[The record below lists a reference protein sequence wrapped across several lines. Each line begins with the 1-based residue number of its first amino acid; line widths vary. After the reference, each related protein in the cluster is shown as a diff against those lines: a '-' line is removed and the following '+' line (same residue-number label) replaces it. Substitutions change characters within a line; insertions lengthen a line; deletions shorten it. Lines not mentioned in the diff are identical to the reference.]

1 MPKKKKRKKT
11 KSKKRKKTRRKTR
24 TLKKSRK
31 IIRSRKKNRKSK
43 KKKRLIRRSKKT
55 RKINFKA
62 PSYSKDSDGNS
73 VIKVSDSWANQAYV
87 NESKYKK
94 KYKLSIKEN
103 DKFWAKEGK
112 RITWIKKYTKIK
124 DVKYSKDDVKIKWFY
139 DGTLNASANCIDR
152 HLKKNP
158 SKTAIIWVGDD
169 PADTKKISYREL
181 HQNVCKAANGLKSL
195 GVQKGDRVTIYLTM
209 IPELAYIMLAC
220 ARIGAVHS
228 IIFGGFSPDSIAT
241 RISDCESEYL
251 ITADEGVRG
260 GKIIPLKKIADEA
273 LDQCPGV
280 KKCVVVERTGNQ
292 VDWNNERD
300 VSYKELISS
309 VPAKCD
315 PEEMNA
321 EDPLFI
327 LYTSGSTGKPKG
339 VLHTTG
345 GYMVYASMTHQYIF
359 DYKANDIYWC
369 TADIG
374 WVTGHS
380 YIIYGPLSNG
390 ATTIMFEGVPN
401 YPDSSRW
408 WQIVDKYKVN
418 IFYTA
423 PTAIRALM
431 REGDKPVKK
440 TSRKTLKL
448 LGTVGEPINPEAW
461 MWYFK
466 TVGDSKCP
474 IVDTWWQ
481 TETGGILIAP
491 QPGAIDLKPGSATK
505 PFYGIKPVL
514 VDKDGKVIKGE
525 GKGRLCMASSWPGQM
540 RTVYGDH
547 QRFIDTYFS
556 QFDGK
561 YFTGDGCRRDKD
573 GYYWITGRV
582 DDVIIVSGHNLG
594 TAEIESAFVAH
605 PKVAEA
611 AVVGFPHSIKGNG
624 LYCYVTL
631 NAGENPTGDLE
642 RDLKLW
648 VRKQI
653 GPIATPDVI
662 QFAPG
667 LPKTR
672 SGKIMR
678 RILRKIAA
686 NEPDN
691 LGDTTTL
698 ADPSVV
704 TSLVENRQNKG

>member
-1 MPKKKKRKKT
+1 MPIKKKKKTKVKKKVAKKVTKKSKAKKKAISKVIKESSKELIIKTKPQWIKSSLAT
-11 KSKKRKKTRRKTR
+11 KSKYQDK
-24 TLKKSRK
+24 
-31 IIRSRKKNRKSK
+31 
-43 KKKRLIRRSKKT
+43 
-55 RKINFKA
+55 
-62 PSYSKDSDGNS
+62 YSK
-73 VIKVSDSWANQAYV
+73 
-87 NESKYKK
+87 
-94 KYKLSIKEN
+94 SIKNN
-103 DKFWAKEGK
+103 DEFWRKEGK
-112 RITWIKKYTKIK
+112 RITWIKPYKKIK
-124 DVKYSKDDVKIKWFY
+124 DVKYSTKDVKIKWFH

-152 HLKKNP
+152 HLKDKKD
-158 SKTAIIWVGDD
+158 KTAIIWVGDD
-169 PADTKKISYREL
+169 PKDSQKISYKEL
-181 HQNVCKAANGLKSL
+181 HKKVSKAANGLKKL
-195 GVQKGDRVTIYLTM
+195 GIKKGDRVTIYLTM
-209 IPELAYIMLAC
+209 IPELAILMLAC
-220 ARIGAVHS
+220 VRIGAVHS
-228 IIFGGFSPDSIAT
+228 IIFGGFSADSISG
-241 RISDCESEYL
+241 RVNDCESEYI

-260 GKIIPLKKIADEA
+260 GKTIPLKNTTDEA
-273 LDQCPGV
+273 LESCPNV
-280 KKCVVVERTGNQ
+280 KKCIVVKRTGNFIS
-292 VDWNNERD
+292 WNEDRD
-300 VSYKELISS
+300 VWYHDLIKDVS
-309 VPAKCD
+309 KNCE

-359 DYKANDIYWC
+359 NYKPKDIYWC

-380 YIIYGPLSNG
+380 YIIYGPLANG
-390 ATTIMFEGVPN
+390 ATTIMFEGIPN
-401 YPDSSRW
+401 YPTTSRW
-408 WQIVDKYKVN
+408 WQIIDKYKVN
-418 IFYTA
+418 TFYTA

-440 TSRKTLKL
+440 TSRKSLKL

-461 MWYFK
+461 MWYYK
-466 TVGDSKCP
+466 TVGNSKCP

-481 TETGGILIAP
+481 TETGGIMIAP
-491 QPGAIDLKPGSATK
+491 QTGAINLKPGSATK
-505 PFYGIKPVL
+505 PFYGIKPVI
-514 VDKDGKVIKGE
+514 VDKKGVEIKGPGE
-525 GKGRLCMASSWPGQM
+525 GRLCIAQSWPGQM

-611 AVVGFPHSIKGNG
+611 AVVGYPHDIKGNG

-631 NAGENPTGDLE
+631 NVGEKEDGDLD

-653 GPIATPDVI
+653 GPLATPDLI
-662 QFAPG
+662 HFTSG

-686 NEPDN
+686 NEHDQ

-704 TSLVENRQNKG
+704 QSLVDNRKNI

>member
-1 MPKKKKRKKT
+1 MAKRSKKKKRKS
-11 KSKKRKKTRRKTR
+11 KSRKKKIFKRKK
-24 TLKKSRK
+24 KK
-31 IIRSRKKNRKSK
+31 ILRKKKKKTSSK
-43 KKKRLIRRSKKT
+43 KKGSKQ
-55 RKINFKA
+55 IE
-62 PSYSKDSDGNS
+62 DSDGNI
-73 VIKVSDSWANQAYV
+73 VFKVPPSWEKQAYV
-87 NESKYKK
+87 NQSQYAK
-94 KYKLSIKEN
+94 KYKLSLKDN
-103 DKFWAKEGK
+103 DGFWKKEGK
-112 RITWIKKYTKIK
+112 RITWMKPYTKIK
-124 DVKYSKDDVKIKWFY
+124 DVKYSKEDVSIKWYY

-152 HLKKNP
+152 HLDKKGN
-158 SKTAIIWVGDD
+158 KTAVIWVGDD
-169 PADTKKISYREL
+169 PSDSKKISYKEL
-181 HQNVCKAANGLKSL
+181 HKNVCKAANGLKSI
-195 GVQKGDRVTIYLTM
+195 GIQKGDRVTIYLTM
-209 IPELAYIMLAC
+209 IPELAYTMLAC

-241 RISDCESEYL
+241 RINDCESDYV

-273 LDQCPGV
+273 MMQCPNV
-280 KKCVVVERTGNQ
+280 KKCVVVKRTGNK
-292 VDWNNERD
+292 VDWNDDRDISYDDITKD
-300 VSYKELISS
+300 VSD
-309 VPAKCD
+309 KCVA
-315 PEEMNA
+315 EEMNA

-359 DYKANDIYWC
+359 DYKNKDIYWC

-380 YIIYGPLSNG
+380 YIIYGPLANG

-431 REGDKPVKK
+431 REGDGPVKK
-440 TSRKTLKL
+440 TSRKSLKL

-461 MWYFK
+461 MWYYK
-466 TVGDSKCP
+466 TVGERKCP

-491 QPGAIDLKPGSATK
+491 QPGAISLKPGSATK
-505 PFYGIKPVL
+505 PFYGIKPAI
-514 VDKDGKVIKGE
+514 VDESGKVLKGAC
-525 GKGRLCMASSWPGQM
+525 KGRLCMTQSWPGQM

-547 QRFIDTYFS
+547 KRFIDTYFS

-605 PKVAEA
+605 NKVAEA
-611 AVVGFPHSIKGNG
+611 AVVGFPHEIKGNG
-624 LYCYVTL
+624 LYCYITL
-631 NAGENPTGDLE
+631 NAGENPNGDLE
-642 RDLKLW
+642 RELKLW

-653 GPIATPDVI
+653 GPIATPDYI

-686 NEPDN
+686 NEHHD

-704 TSLVENRQNKG
+704 ESLIENRKEK

>member
-1 MPKKKKRKKT
+1 MAKRSKKKKRK
-11 KSKKRKKTRRKTR
+11 S
-24 TLKKSRK
+24 
-31 IIRSRKKNRKSK
+31 KSK
-43 KKKRLIRRSKKT
+43 KKKSFKRKKKKILRKKKKKISSKKKGS
-55 RKINFKA
+55 RQIE
-62 PSYSKDSDGNS
+62 DSDGNI
-73 VIKVSDSWANQAYV
+73 VFKVPPTWEKQAYV
-87 NESKYKK
+87 NQSQYSK
-94 KYKLSIKEN
+94 KYKLSLKDNEG
-103 DKFWAKEGK
+103 FWAKEGK
-112 RITWIKKYTKIK
+112 RITWMKPYTKIK
-124 DVKYSKDDVKIKWFY
+124 DVKYSKEDVNIKWYY

-152 HLKKNP
+152 HLEKKGN
-158 SKTAIIWVGDD
+158 KTAIIWVGDD
-169 PADTKKISYREL
+169 PSDSKKISYKEL
-181 HQNVCKAANGLKSL
+181 HKNVCKAANGLKSI
-195 GVQKGDRVTIYLTM
+195 GIQKGDRVTIYLTM
-209 IPELAYIMLAC
+209 IPELAYTMLAC

-241 RISDCESEYL
+241 RINDCESDYV

-273 LDQCPGV
+273 MMQCPNV
-280 KKCVVVERTGNQ
+280 KKCVVVKRTGNS
-292 VDWNNERD
+292 VDWNDDRDISYDDITKD
-300 VSYKELISS
+300 VSD
-309 VPAKCD
+309 KCVA
-315 PEEMNA
+315 EEMNA

-359 DYKANDIYWC
+359 DYKNKDIYWC

-380 YIIYGPLSNG
+380 YIIYGPLANG

-431 REGDKPVKK
+431 REGDGPVKK
-440 TSRKTLKL
+440 TSRKSLKL

-461 MWYFK
+461 MWYYK
-466 TVGDSKCP
+466 TVGERKCP

-491 QPGAIDLKPGSATK
+491 QPGAISLKPGSATK
-505 PFYGIKPVL
+505 PFYGIKPAI
-514 VDKDGKVIKGE
+514 VDESGKVLKGAC
-525 GKGRLCMASSWPGQM
+525 KGRLCMTQSWPGQM

-547 QRFIDTYFS
+547 KRFIDTYFS

-605 PKVAEA
+605 NKVAEA
-611 AVVGFPHSIKGNG
+611 AVVGFPHEIKGNG
-624 LYCYVTL
+624 LYCYITL
-631 NAGENPTGDLE
+631 NAGENPNGDLE
-642 RDLKLW
+642 RELKLW

-653 GPIATPDVI
+653 GPIATPDYI

-686 NEPDN
+686 NEHHD

-704 TSLVENRQNKG
+704 DSLIENRKEK